1 MPCAGPVL
9 GVFPA
14 FLTPPQQ
21 DRYQQRLAQVAAT
34 LGAERYAD
42 AQQRGA
48 AMTYDQI
55 IAYTLDQLD
64 RLADL

>member
-1 MPCAGPVL
+1 VL
-9 GVFPA
+9 GIFPA
-14 FLTPPQQ
+14 YLTPPQR

-42 AQQRGA
+42 AQQQGA

-55 IAYTLDQLD
+55 VGYTLDQLV
-64 RLADL
+64 RLLDL

>member
-1 MPCAGPVL
+1 ML
-9 GVFPA
+9 GVSAAWRTPA
-14 FLTPPQQ
+14 QQ

-34 LGAERYAD
+34 LGAERHAD

-64 RLADL
+64 RLADI